1 MKLTQKLL
9 DKLDREFDYSVY
21 QPKDFKSTMDKSI
34 RSFQIY
40 ELCANEFCFELELLQ
55 LSVVSLFFKR
65 YIQGFHRQQTY
76 FMKTFQDQANSL
88 QFRQHSPSKSLK
100 DEEIEEMLKNSE
112 DKMKPKDLMGNF
124 EKINEKTKQAVKKQE
139 KDKETP
145 PKEVVPTSV
154 KENKLEATNALL
166 RNELTSTQSSND
178 QLSKQNEQL
187 KALVSKM
194 ENEKRLL
201 EDELVKAV
209 KSGIETQ
216 KNVMT
221 GSIRKTNKQPDGMQ
235 SLDDFLS
242 NLKKNADDMY
252 QKKQK
257 ADTEKS
263 IMSPGILGFQMDSSV
278 FDEKQI
284 LMDKKQR
291 EENQKALD
299 DEVDFA
305 EMKMMLEKR
314 EKTFEKV
321 KESGVTKE
329 LKQVLKGIAKKKMS
343 IAKVKSKDF
352 FIFSLQ
358 I

>member
-9 DKLDREFDYSVY
+9 DKLDREFDYLVY

-76 FMKTFQDQANSL
+76 FMKTFQDQASSL
-88 QFRQHSPSKSLK
+88 QFRHQSSPSKSLK
-100 DEEIEEMLKNSE
+100 DEEIEEMLRNSE

-124 EKINEKTKQAVKKQE
+124 EKINEKTKQALKKQE
-139 KDKETP
+139 KDKEPP

-166 RNELTSTQSSND
+166 RTELTATQSSND

-194 ENEKRLL
+194 DNEKRLL

-221 GSIRKTNKQPDGMQ
+221 GSIRKQNKQQPDGMQ
-235 SLDDFLS
+235 TLDDFLT

-257 ADTEKS
+257 ADMEKS
-263 IMSPGILGFQMDSSV
+263 VMTPGSPGFQMDSSV

-291 EENQKALD
+291 EEDQKDLD

-343 IAKVKSKDF
+343 VAKVKSN
-352 FIFSLQ
+352 
-358 I
+358 